1 MIDDPIM
8 QREPFMQIAII
19 VGSHRK
25 DSQSAKI
32 ARFLERQLISLGDH
46 QCWTCDLGKDPLPL
60 WDEEIGTDAPQW
72 NGLGALTAKIDQADA
87 FIMITP
93 EWHGMVP
100 AALKNF
106 FLVCGGGSFAHKPAL
121 PVGVSSGPGGSYP
134 INELRTSSYKN
145 NRLCYL
151 PEHLIVRNCMVVMNQ
166 EESEND
172 EGEHSY
178 ISERSLYCMKQL
190 IAYADALAQVRA
202 SGAADLTPYPNGM

>member
-1 MIDDPIM
+1 
-8 QREPFMQIAII
+8 MQIAII

-25 DSQSAKI
+25 DSQSAKV
-32 ARFLERQLISLGDH
+32 AHFLASQLTSLGDH
-46 QCWTCDLGKDPLPL
+46 SCWICDLGKDPLPL
-60 WDEEIGTDAPQW
+60 WDEDIGSDAPQW
-72 NGLGALTAKIDQADA
+72 SGLKALIKKIDAADA
-87 FIMITP
+87 FIMIAP

-106 FLVCGGGSFAHKPAL
+106 FLVCGGASFAHKPAL
-121 PVGVSSGPGGSYP
+121 PVGVSVGPGGTYP

-151 PEHLIVRNCMVVMNQ
+151 PEHLIVRNCMVVMNK

-202 SGAADLTPYPNGM
+202 SGTADLTPYPNGM

>member
-1 MIDDPIM
+1 
-8 QREPFMQIAII
+8 MQIAII

-25 DSQSAKI
+25 DSQSAKV
-32 ARFLERQLISLGDH
+32 ARFLASQLTSLGDH
-46 QCWTCDLGKDPLPL
+46 SCWICDLGKDPLPL
-60 WDEEIGTDAPQW
+60 WDEDIGSDAPQW
-72 NGLGALTAKIDQADA
+72 SGLKALTKKIDAADA
-87 FIMITP
+87 FIMIAP

-106 FLVCGGGSFAHKPAL
+106 FLVCGGASFAHKPAL
-121 PVGVSSGPGGSYP
+121 PVGVSVGPGGTYP

-151 PEHLIVRNCMVVMNQ
+151 PEHLIVRNCMVVMNK

-190 IAYADALAQVRA
+190 VAYADALAQVRA
-202 SGAADLTPYPNGM
+202 SGTADLTPYPNGM

>member
-1 MIDDPIM
+1 
-8 QREPFMQIAII
+8 MQIAII

-25 DSQSAKI
+25 DSQSAKV
-32 ARFLERQLISLGDH
+32 ARFLASQLTSLGDH
-46 QCWTCDLGKDPLPL
+46 SCWICDLGKDPLPL
-60 WDEEIGTDAPQW
+60 WDEDIGSDAPQW
-72 NGLGALTAKIDQADA
+72 SGLKALTKKIDAADA
-87 FIMITP
+87 FIMIAP

-106 FLVCGGGSFAHKPAL
+106 FLVCGGASFAHKPAL
-121 PVGVSSGPGGSYP
+121 PVGVSVGPGGTYP

-151 PEHLIVRNCMVVMNQ
+151 PEHLIVRNCMVVMNK

-202 SGAADLTPYPNGM
+202 SGTADLTPYPNGM

>member
-1 MIDDPIM
+1 
-8 QREPFMQIAII
+8 MQIAII

-25 DSQSAKI
+25 DSQSAKV
-32 ARFLERQLISLGDH
+32 AHFLASQLTSLGDH
-46 QCWTCDLGKDPLPL
+46 SCWICDLGKDPLPL
-60 WDEEIGTDAPQW
+60 WDEDIGSDAPQW
-72 NGLGALTAKIDQADA
+72 SGLKALTKEIDAADA
-87 FIMITP
+87 FIMIAP

-106 FLVCGGGSFAHKPAL
+106 FLVCGGASFAHKPAL
-121 PVGVSSGPGGSYP
+121 PVGVSVGPGGTYP

-151 PEHLIVRNCMVVMNQ
+151 PEHLIVRNCMVVMNK

-202 SGAADLTPYPNGM
+202 SGTADLTPYPNGM

>member
-1 MIDDPIM
+1 
-8 QREPFMQIAII
+8 MQIVII

-25 DSQSAKI
+25 DSQSAKV
-32 ARFLERQLISLGDH
+32 AHFLASQLMSLGEH
-46 QCWTCDLGKDPLPL
+46 SCWICDLGKEPLPL
-60 WDEEIGTDAPQW
+60 WDEEIGSDAPQW
-72 NGLGALTAKIDQADA
+72 SGLETLTENIDAADA
-87 FIMITP
+87 FIMIAP

-106 FLVCGGGSFAHKPAL
+106 FLVCGGASFAHKPAL
-121 PVGVSSGPGGSYP
+121 PVGVSVGPGGTYP

-151 PEHLIVRNCMVVMNQ
+151 PEHLIVRNCMVVMN
-166 EESEND
+166 EDSSEND

-190 IAYADALAQVRA
+190 IAYADALARVRE

>member
-1 MIDDPIM
+1 
-8 QREPFMQIAII
+8 MQIAII

-25 DSQSAKI
+25 DSQSAKV
-32 ARFLERQLISLGDH
+32 ARFLATQLMSLGEH
-46 QCWTCDLGKDPLPL
+46 NCWICDLGKEPLPL
-60 WDEEIGTDAPQW
+60 WDEEIGSDAPQW
-72 NGLGALTAKIDQADA
+72 SGLKALTEKVDAADA
-87 FIMITP
+87 FIMIAP

-106 FLVCGGGSFAHKPAL
+106 FLVCGGASFAHKPAL
-121 PVGVSSGPGGSYP
+121 PVGVSVGPGGTYP

-151 PEHLIVRNCMVVMNQ
+151 PEHLIVRNCMLVMN
-166 EESEND
+166 EDVSEND

>member
-1 MIDDPIM
+1 
-8 QREPFMQIAII
+8 MQIAII

-25 DSQSAKI
+25 DSQSAKV
-32 ARFLERQLISLGDH
+32 ARFLASQLTSLGDH
-46 QCWTCDLGKDPLPL
+46 SCWICDLGKDPLPL
-60 WDEEIGTDAPQW
+60 WDEDIGSDAPQW
-72 NGLGALTAKIDQADA
+72 SGLKALTKEIDAADA
-87 FIMITP
+87 FIMIAP

-106 FLVCGGGSFAHKPAL
+106 FLVCGGASFAHKPAL
-121 PVGVSSGPGGSYP
+121 PVGVSGGPGGTYP

-151 PEHLIVRNCMVVMNQ
+151 PEHLIVRNCMVVMNK

-202 SGAADLTPYPNGM
+202 SGTADLTPYPNGM

>member
-1 MIDDPIM
+1 
-8 QREPFMQIAII
+8 MQIAII

-25 DSQSAKI
+25 DSQSAKV
-32 ARFLERQLISLGDH
+32 ARFLASQLTGLGDH
-46 QCWTCDLGKDPLPL
+46 SSWICDLGRDPLPL
-60 WDEEIGTDAPQW
+60 WDEEIGSGAPQW
-72 NGLGALTAKIDQADA
+72 SGLTALTEKIDAADA
-87 FIMITP
+87 FIMIAP

-106 FLVCGGGSFAHKPAL
+106 FLVCGGASFAHKPAL
-121 PVGVSSGPGGSYP
+121 PVGVSVGPGGTYP

-151 PEHLIVRNCMVVMNQ
+151 PEHLIVRNCMMVMNQ
-166 EESEND
+166 DVSEND

-178 ISERSLYCMKQL
+178 ISDRSLYCMKQL

>member
-1 MIDDPIM
+1 
-8 QREPFMQIAII
+8 MQIAII

-25 DSQSAKI
+25 DSQSAKV
-32 ARFLERQLISLGDH
+32 ARFLASQLMSLGEH
-46 QCWTCDLGKDPLPL
+46 NCWICDLGKEPLPL
-60 WDEEIGTDAPQW
+60 WDEEIGSDAPQW
-72 NGLGALTAKIDQADA
+72 SDLKALTEKIDAADA
-87 FIMITP
+87 FIMIAP

-106 FLVCGGGSFAHKPAL
+106 FLVCGGAYFAHKPAL
-121 PVGVSSGPGGSYP
+121 PVGVSVGPGGTYP

-151 PEHLIVRNCMVVMNQ
+151 PEHLIVRNCMLVMN
-166 EESEND
+166 EDASEND
-172 EGEHSY
+172 EDEHSY

-190 IAYADALAQVRA
+190 IAYADALALVRA

>member
-1 MIDDPIM
+1 
-8 QREPFMQIAII
+8 MQIAII

-25 DSQSAKI
+25 DSQSAKV
-32 ARFLERQLISLGDH
+32 ARFLADQLTSLGEH
-46 QCWTCDLGKDPLPL
+46 SCWICDLGKDPLPL
-60 WDEEIGTDAPQW
+60 WDEEIGSDAPQW
-72 NGLGALTAKIDQADA
+72 SGLKALTEKIDAADA
-87 FIMITP
+87 FIMIAP

-106 FLVCGGGSFAHKPAL
+106 FLVCGGASFAHKPGL
-121 PVGVSSGPGGSYP
+121 PVGVSVGPGGTYP

-151 PEHLIVRNCMVVMNQ
+151 PEHLIVRNCMVVMN
-166 EESEND
+166 EDASEND

-178 ISERSLYCMKQL
+178 IAERSSYCMKQL

>member
-1 MIDDPIM
+1 
-8 QREPFMQIAII
+8 MQIAII

-25 DSQSAKI
+25 DSQSAKV
-32 ARFLERQLISLGDH
+32 ARFLASQLMSLGEH
-46 QCWTCDLGKDPLPL
+46 NCWICDLGKEPLPL
-60 WDEEIGTDAPQW
+60 WDEEIGSDAPQW
-72 NGLGALTAKIDQADA
+72 SGLKALTEKVNAADA
-87 FIMITP
+87 FIMIAP

-106 FLVCGGGSFAHKPAL
+106 FLVCGGASFAHKPAL
-121 PVGVSSGPGGSYP
+121 PVGVSVGPGGTYP

-151 PEHLIVRNCMVVMNQ
+151 PEHLIVRNCMLVMN
-166 EESEND
+166 EDVSEND

>member
-1 MIDDPIM
+1 
-8 QREPFMQIAII
+8 MQIAII

-25 DSQSAKI
+25 DSQSAKV
-32 ARFLERQLISLGDH
+32 ARFLASQLRGLGDH
-46 QCWTCDLGKDPLPL
+46 SCWICDLGKDPLPL
-60 WDEEIGTDAPQW
+60 WDEEIGSDAPQW
-72 NGLGALTAKIDQADA
+72 SDLKALAEKIDAADA
-87 FIMITP
+87 FIMVAP

-106 FLVCGGGSFAHKPAL
+106 FLVCGGASFAHKPAL
-121 PVGVSSGPGGSYP
+121 PVGVSAGPGGTYP

-151 PEHLIVRNCMVVMNQ
+151 PEHLIVRNCTVVMNDDKAQ
-166 EESEND
+166 ND

-178 ISERSLYCMKQL
+178 ISERSLYCMNQL

>member
-1 MIDDPIM
+1 
-8 QREPFMQIAII
+8 MQIAII

-25 DSQSAKI
+25 DSQSAKV
-32 ARFLERQLISLGDH
+32 ARFLASQLTSLGDH
-46 QCWTCDLGKDPLPL
+46 SCWICDLGKDPLPL
-60 WDEEIGTDAPQW
+60 WDEDIGSDAPQW
-72 NGLGALTAKIDQADA
+72 SGLKALTKEIDAADA
-87 FIMITP
+87 FIMIAP

-106 FLVCGGGSFAHKPAL
+106 FLVCGGASFAHKPAL
-121 PVGVSSGPGGSYP
+121 PVGVSVGPGGTYP

-151 PEHLIVRNCMVVMNQ
+151 PEHLIVRNCMVVMNK

-202 SGAADLTPYPNGM
+202 SGTADLTPYPNGM

>member
-1 MIDDPIM
+1 
-8 QREPFMQIAII
+8 MQIAII

-25 DSQSAKI
+25 DSQSAKV
-32 ARFLERQLISLGDH
+32 ARFLASQLMSLGEH
-46 QCWTCDLGKDPLPL
+46 NCWICDLGKEPLPL
-60 WDEEIGTDAPQW
+60 WDEEIGSDAPQW
-72 NGLGALTAKIDQADA
+72 SGLKALTEKVDAADA
-87 FIMITP
+87 FIIIAP

-106 FLVCGGGSFAHKPAL
+106 FLVCGGASFAHKPAL
-121 PVGVSSGPGGSYP
+121 PVGVSVGPGGTYP

-151 PEHLIVRNCMVVMNQ
+151 PEHLIVRNCMLVMN
-166 EESEND
+166 EDVSEND

-202 SGAADLTPYPNGM
+202 SGTADLTPYPNGM

>member
-1 MIDDPIM
+1 
-8 QREPFMQIAII
+8 MQIAII

-25 DSQSAKI
+25 DSQSAKV
-32 ARFLERQLISLGDH
+32 ARFLASQLTSLGDH
-46 QCWTCDLGKDPLPL
+46 SCWICDLGKDPLPL
-60 WDEEIGTDAPQW
+60 WDEDIGSNAPQW
-72 NGLGALTAKIDQADA
+72 SGLKALTKKIDAADA
-87 FIMITP
+87 FIMIAP

-106 FLVCGGGSFAHKPAL
+106 FLVCGGASFAHKPAL
-121 PVGVSSGPGGSYP
+121 PVGVSVGPGGTYP

-151 PEHLIVRNCMVVMNQ
+151 PEHLIVRNCMVVMNK

-202 SGAADLTPYPNGM
+202 SGTADLTPYPNGM

>member
-1 MIDDPIM
+1 
-8 QREPFMQIAII
+8 MQIAII

-25 DSQSAKI
+25 DSQSAKV
-32 ARFLERQLISLGDH
+32 ARFLASQLMSLGEH
-46 QCWTCDLGKDPLPL
+46 NCWICDLGNEPLPL
-60 WDEEIGTDAPQW
+60 WDEEIGSDAPQW
-72 NGLGALTAKIDQADA
+72 SGLKALTEKVDAADA
-87 FIMITP
+87 FIMIAP

-106 FLVCGGGSFAHKPAL
+106 FLVCGGACFAHKPAL
-121 PVGVSSGPGGSYP
+121 PVGVSVGPGGTYP

-151 PEHLIVRNCMVVMNQ
+151 PEHLIVRNCMLVMN
-166 EESEND
+166 EDVSEND

>member
-1 MIDDPIM
+1 
-8 QREPFMQIAII
+8 MQIAII

-25 DSQSAKI
+25 DSQSAKV
-32 ARFLERQLISLGDH
+32 ARFLASQLMSLGEH
-46 QCWTCDLGKDPLPL
+46 SCWICDLGKDPLPL
-60 WDEEIGTDAPQW
+60 WDEEIGSDAPQW
-72 NGLGALTAKIDQADA
+72 SGLKALTEKVDAADA
-87 FIMITP
+87 FIMIAP

-106 FLVCGGGSFAHKPAL
+106 FLVCGGASFAHKPAL
-121 PVGVSSGPGGSYP
+121 PVGVSVGPGGTYP

-151 PEHLIVRNCMVVMNQ
+151 PEHLIVRNCMVVMN
-166 EESEND
+166 EDSSEND

-190 IAYADALAQVRA
+190 IAYADALAKVRA

>member
-1 MIDDPIM
+1 
-8 QREPFMQIAII
+8 MQIAII

-25 DSQSAKI
+25 DSQSAKV
-32 ARFLERQLISLGDH
+32 ARFLASQLTSLGDH
-46 QCWTCDLGKDPLPL
+46 SCWICDLGKDPLPL
-60 WDEEIGTDAPQW
+60 WDEDIGSDAPQW
-72 NGLGALTAKIDQADA
+72 SGLKALTKKIDAADA
-87 FIMITP
+87 FIMIAP

-106 FLVCGGGSFAHKPAL
+106 FLVCGGASFAHKPAL
-121 PVGVSSGPGGSYP
+121 PVGVSVGPGGTYP

-151 PEHLIVRNCMVVMNQ
+151 PEHLIVRNCMVVMNK

-172 EGEHSY
+172 EGEHCY

-202 SGAADLTPYPNGM
+202 SGTADLTPYPNGM

>member
-1 MIDDPIM
+1 
-8 QREPFMQIAII
+8 MQIAII

-25 DSQSAKI
+25 DSQSAKV
-32 ARFLERQLISLGDH
+32 ARFLASQLTSLGDH
-46 QCWTCDLGKDPLPL
+46 SCWICDLGKDPLPL
-60 WDEEIGTDAPQW
+60 WDEDIGSDAPQW
-72 NGLGALTAKIDQADA
+72 SGLKALTKKIDAADA
-87 FIMITP
+87 FIMIAP

-106 FLVCGGGSFAHKPAL
+106 FLVCGGTSFAHKPAL
-121 PVGVSSGPGGSYP
+121 PVGVSVGPGGTYP

-151 PEHLIVRNCMVVMNQ
+151 PEHLIVRNCMVVMNK

-202 SGAADLTPYPNGM
+202 SGTADLTPYPNGM

>member
-1 MIDDPIM
+1 
-8 QREPFMQIAII
+8 MQIAII

-25 DSQSAKI
+25 DSQSAKV
-32 ARFLERQLISLGDH
+32 AHFLASQLMSLGEH
-46 QCWTCDLGKDPLPL
+46 SCWICDLGKEPLPL
-60 WDEEIGTDAPQW
+60 WDEEIGSDAPQW
-72 NGLGALTAKIDQADA
+72 SGLKALTEKIDTADA
-87 FIMITP
+87 FIMIAP

-106 FLVCGGGSFAHKPAL
+106 FLVCGGASFAHKPAL
-121 PVGVSSGPGGSYP
+121 PVGVSVGPGGTYP

-151 PEHLIVRNCMVVMNQ
+151 PEHLIVRNCMVVMN
-166 EESEND
+166 EDSSEND

-190 IAYADALAQVRA
+190 IASADALAQVRE

>member
-1 MIDDPIM
+1 
-8 QREPFMQIAII
+8 MQIVII

-25 DSQSAKI
+25 DSQSAKV
-32 ARFLERQLISLGDH
+32 AHFLASQLMSLGEH
-46 QCWTCDLGKDPLPL
+46 SCWICDLGKEPLPL
-60 WDEEIGTDAPQW
+60 WDEEIGSDAPQW
-72 NGLGALTAKIDQADA
+72 SGLETLTENIDAADA
-87 FIMITP
+87 FIMIAP

-106 FLVCGGGSFAHKPAL
+106 FLVCGGASFAHKPAL
-121 PVGVSSGPGGSYP
+121 PVGVSVGPGGTYP

-151 PEHLIVRNCMVVMNQ
+151 PEHLIVRNCMVVMNDDS
-166 EESEND
+166 SEND

>member
-1 MIDDPIM
+1 
-8 QREPFMQIAII
+8 MQIAII

-25 DSQSAKI
+25 DSQSAKV
-32 ARFLERQLISLGDH
+32 ARFLASQLMSLGEH
-46 QCWTCDLGKDPLPL
+46 NCWICDLGKEPLPL
-60 WDEEIGTDAPQW
+60 WDEEIGSDAPQW
-72 NGLGALTAKIDQADA
+72 SGLKALTEKVDTADA
-87 FIMITP
+87 FIMIAP

-106 FLVCGGGSFAHKPAL
+106 FLVCGGASFAHKPAL
-121 PVGVSSGPGGSYP
+121 PVGVSVGPGGTYP

-151 PEHLIVRNCMVVMNQ
+151 PEHLIVRNCMLVMN
-166 EESEND
+166 EDVSEND

-190 IAYADALAQVRA
+190 IAYADALVQVRA

>member
-1 MIDDPIM
+1 
-8 QREPFMQIAII
+8 MQIAII

-25 DSQSAKI
+25 DSQSAKV
-32 ARFLERQLISLGDH
+32 ARFLASQLMSLGEH
-46 QCWTCDLGKDPLPL
+46 SCWICDLGKDPLPL
-60 WDEEIGTDAPQW
+60 WDEEIGSDAPQW
-72 NGLGALTAKIDQADA
+72 SGLRSLSEKIDEADA
-87 FIMITP
+87 FIMIAP

-106 FLVCGGGSFAHKPAL
+106 FLVCGGASFAHKPAL
-121 PVGVSSGPGGSYP
+121 PVGVSVGPGGTYP

-151 PEHLIVRNCMVVMNQ
+151 PEHLIVRNCMVVMN
-166 EESEND
+166 EDVSEND

>member
-1 MIDDPIM
+1 
-8 QREPFMQIAII
+8 MQIAII

-25 DSQSAKI
+25 DSQSAKV
-32 ARFLERQLISLGDH
+32 ARFLASQLMSLGEH
-46 QCWTCDLGKDPLPL
+46 NCWICDLGKEPLPL
-60 WDEEIGTDAPQW
+60 WDEEIGSDAPQW
-72 NGLGALTAKIDQADA
+72 SGLKALTEKVDAADA
-87 FIMITP
+87 FIMIAP

-106 FLVCGGGSFAHKPAL
+106 FLVCGGASFAHKPAL
-121 PVGVSSGPGGSYP
+121 PVGVSVGPGGTYP

-151 PEHLIVRNCMVVMNQ
+151 PEHLIVRNCMVVMN
-166 EESEND
+166 EDVSEND

-190 IAYADALAQVRA
+190 IAYADALTQVRS

>member
-1 MIDDPIM
+1 
-8 QREPFMQIAII
+8 MQIAII

-25 DSQSAKI
+25 DSQSAKV
-32 ARFLERQLISLGDH
+32 ARFLASQLIGLGDH
-46 QCWTCDLGKDPLPL
+46 RCWICDLGKDPLPL
-60 WDEEIGTDAPQW
+60 WDEEIGSDAPQW
-72 NGLGALTAKIDQADA
+72 SGLEALAVKIDSADA
-87 FIMITP
+87 FIMIAP

-106 FLVCGGGSFAHKPAL
+106 FLVCGGASFAHKPAL
-121 PVGVSSGPGGSYP
+121 PVGVSVGPGGTYP

-151 PEHLIVRNCMVVMNQ
+151 PEHLIVRNCMVVMN
-166 EESEND
+166 EDASEND

-178 ISERSLYCMKQL
+178 ISERSLYCMRQL
-190 IAYADALAQVRA
+190 IAYADALARVRE

>member
-1 MIDDPIM
+1 
-8 QREPFMQIAII
+8 MQIAII

-25 DSQSAKI
+25 DSQSAKV
-32 ARFLERQLISLGDH
+32 ARFLAGQLTNLGDH
-46 QCWTCDLGKDPLPL
+46 SCWICDLGKDPLPL
-60 WDEEIGTDAPQW
+60 WDEDIGSDAPQW
-72 NGLGALTAKIDQADA
+72 SGLKALTKKIDAADA
-87 FIMITP
+87 FIMIAP

-106 FLVCGGGSFAHKPAL
+106 FLVCGGASFAHKPAL
-121 PVGVSSGPGGSYP
+121 PVGVSVGPGGTYP

-151 PEHLIVRNCMVVMNQ
+151 PEHLIVRNCMVVMNK

>member
-1 MIDDPIM
+1 
-8 QREPFMQIAII
+8 MQIAII

-25 DSQSAKI
+25 DSQSAKV
-32 ARFLERQLISLGDH
+32 ARFLASQLMSLGEH
-46 QCWTCDLGKDPLPL
+46 NCWICDLGKEPLPL
-60 WDEEIGTDAPQW
+60 WDEEIGSDAPQW
-72 NGLGALTAKIDQADA
+72 SGLKALTEKVDAADA
-87 FIMITP
+87 FIMIAP

-106 FLVCGGGSFAHKPAL
+106 FLVCGGASFAHKPAL
-121 PVGVSSGPGGSYP
+121 PVGVSVGPGGTYP

-151 PEHLIVRNCMVVMNQ
+151 PEHLIVRNCIVVMN
-166 EESEND
+166 EDSSEND

-190 IAYADALAQVRA
+190 IAYADALAKVRA

>member
-1 MIDDPIM
+1 
-8 QREPFMQIAII
+8 MQIAII

-25 DSQSAKI
+25 DSQSAKV
-32 ARFLERQLISLGDH
+32 AHFLASQLMSLGEH
-46 QCWTCDLGKDPLPL
+46 SCWICDLGKEPLPL
-60 WDEEIGTDAPQW
+60 WDEEIGSDAPQW
-72 NGLGALTAKIDQADA
+72 SGLEALTENIDAADA
-87 FIMITP
+87 FIMIAP

-106 FLVCGGGSFAHKPAL
+106 FLVCGGASFAHKPAL
-121 PVGVSSGPGGSYP
+121 PVGVSVGPGGTYP

-151 PEHLIVRNCMVVMNQ
+151 PEHLIVRNCMVVMNDDS
-166 EESEND
+166 SEND

-190 IAYADALAQVRA
+190 IAYTDALAQVRA

>member
-1 MIDDPIM
+1 
-8 QREPFMQIAII
+8 MQIAII

-25 DSQSAKI
+25 DSQSAKV
-32 ARFLERQLISLGDH
+32 ARYLQGQLLSLGNH
-46 QCWTCDLGKDPLPL
+46 ACWIYDLGRNPLPL
-60 WDEEIGTDAPQW
+60 WDEEIGSDAPQW
-72 NGLGALTAKIDQADA
+72 SGLAAINAKINDADA
-87 FIMITP
+87 FIMVAP

-106 FLVCGGGSFAHKPAL
+106 FLVCGGSSFAHKPAL

-151 PEHLIVRNCMVVMNQ
+151 PEHLIVRNCMVVMNDD
-166 EESEND
+166 ESQND

-178 ISERSLYCMKQL
+178 ITERSLYCMKQL
-190 IAYADALAQVRA
+190 LAYAQALTQVRA
-202 SGAADLTPYPNGM
+202 SGTAGLEPYPNGM

>member
-1 MIDDPIM
+1 
-8 QREPFMQIAII
+8 MQIAII

-25 DSQSAKI
+25 DSQSAKV
-32 ARFLERQLISLGDH
+32 ARFLARQLTGLGNH
-46 QCWTCDLGKDPLPL
+46 SCWICDLGKDPLPL
-60 WDEEIGTDAPQW
+60 WDEEIGSDAPQW
-72 NGLGALTAKIDQADA
+72 SGLKALTEKIDAADA
-87 FIMITP
+87 FIMIAP

-106 FLVCGGGSFAHKPAL
+106 FLVCGGASFAHKPAL
-121 PVGVSSGPGGSYP
+121 PVGVSVGPGGTYP

-151 PEHLIVRNCMVVMNQ
+151 PEHLIVRNCMVVMN
-166 EESEND
+166 EDASEND
-172 EGEHSY
+172 EGEHRY

-190 IAYADALAQVRA
+190 IAYAGALAEVRA

>member
-1 MIDDPIM
+1 
-8 QREPFMQIAII
+8 MQIAII

-25 DSQSAKI
+25 DSQSAKV
-32 ARFLERQLISLGDH
+32 ARFLASQLTSLGDNS
-46 QCWTCDLGKDPLPL
+46 CWICDLGKDPLPL
-60 WDEEIGTDAPQW
+60 WDEDIGSDAPQW
-72 NGLGALTAKIDQADA
+72 SGLKALTKKIDAADA
-87 FIMITP
+87 FIMIAP

-106 FLVCGGGSFAHKPAL
+106 FLVCGGASFAHKPAL
-121 PVGVSSGPGGSYP
+121 PVGVSVGPGGTYP

-151 PEHLIVRNCMVVMNQ
+151 PEHLIVRNCMVVMNK

>member
-1 MIDDPIM
+1 
-8 QREPFMQIAII
+8 MQIAII

-25 DSQSAKI
+25 DSQSAKV
-32 ARFLERQLISLGDH
+32 ARFLVSQLTGLGDH
-46 QCWTCDLGKDPLPL
+46 NCWICDLGKDPLPL
-60 WDEEIGTDAPQW
+60 WDEEIGSDAPQW
-72 NGLGALTAKIDQADA
+72 SGLKALTEKIDAADA
-87 FIMITP
+87 FIMIAP

-106 FLVCGGGSFAHKPAL
+106 FLVCGGASLAHKPAL
-121 PVGVSSGPGGSYP
+121 PVGVSVGPGGTYP

-151 PEHLIVRNCMVVMNQ
+151 PEHLIVRNCMMVMNQ
-166 EESEND
+166 DVSEND

>member
-1 MIDDPIM
+1 
-8 QREPFMQIAII
+8 MQIAII
-19 VGSHRK
+19 AGSHRK
-25 DSQSAKI
+25 DSQSAKV
-32 ARFLERQLISLGDH
+32 AHFLASQLMSLGEH
-46 QCWTCDLGKDPLPL
+46 SCWICDLGKEPLPL
-60 WDEEIGTDAPQW
+60 WDEEIGSDAPQW
-72 NGLGALTAKIDQADA
+72 SGLETLTENIDAADA
-87 FIMITP
+87 FIMIAP

-106 FLVCGGGSFAHKPAL
+106 FLVCGGASFAHKPAL
-121 PVGVSSGPGGSYP
+121 PVGVSVGPGGTYP

-151 PEHLIVRNCMVVMNQ
+151 PEHLIVRNCMVVMNDDS
-166 EESEND
+166 SEND

-190 IAYADALAQVRA
+190 IAYADALAQVRE

>member
-1 MIDDPIM
+1 
-8 QREPFMQIAII
+8 MQIVII

-25 DSQSAKI
+25 DSQSAKV
-32 ARFLERQLISLGDH
+32 AHFLASQLMSLGEH
-46 QCWTCDLGKDPLPL
+46 SCWICDLGKEPLPL
-60 WDEEIGTDAPQW
+60 WDEEIGSDAPQW
-72 NGLGALTAKIDQADA
+72 SGLETLTENIDAADA
-87 FIMITP
+87 FIMIAP

-106 FLVCGGGSFAHKPAL
+106 FLVCGGASFAHKPAL
-121 PVGVSSGPGGSYP
+121 PVGVSVGPGGTYP

-151 PEHLIVRNCMVVMNQ
+151 PEHLIVRNCMVVMN
-166 EESEND
+166 EDSSEND

-190 IAYADALAQVRA
+190 IAYADALAQVRE
-202 SGAADLTPYPNGM
+202 SGVADLTPYPNGM